1 MLDNFLQLLGSFP
14 SGVQTANQTAHA
26 GSRDV
31 IDGNVMIFKPLQDTD
46 VGQAKGTTAF
56 EGDADLCA
64 GWFGLRDGGGSGGCR
79 GFLCDGQIRHEE
91 EQQKWQCDEHRPVHR
106 TSWRRGG
113 ACELGSLDFTGNDES
128 VLSIQGE

>member
-1 MLDNFLQLLGSFP
+1 MVDNFLQFLWSFP
-14 SGVQTANQTAHA
+14 GGVQTSNQAAHA

-64 GWFGLRDGGGSGGCR
+64 GWFGLRDGGGSGVSR
-79 GFLCDGQIRHEE
+79 GFLCDRQIRREE
-91 EQQKWQCDEHRPVHR
+91 EQQKRQFDEYH
-106 TSWRRGG
+106 
-113 ACELGSLDFTGNDES
+113 
-128 VLSIQGE
+128 